1 MSFNVPRF
9 PSMQYHRNVIEHW
22 TYRWDEDNQTYL
34 RAMYRPLGVIE
45 PMTNPRDTFG
55 LPLDE
60 DSSSTTESSTYSG
73 ATVHA
78 SGFIVPVLPSTVMSS
93 TVATSSQGPVLR
105 PPGPHVRS
113 PVTIPPNTSLGQA
126 YFTDG
131 TVTFPTPGPSTST
144 GAPASPSV
152 TTRKRSRNS
161 NPEDSDHSPT
171 SRPRWVS
178 PPRGNTN
185 LPDSPDSPDPSPPDS
200 PRTSPTPIVFP
211 DTPPPSPPLLPAAN
225 RPASPPLTAVRP
237 APKRPAPRRPPPP
250 GSNTQSS
257 TTPTEAGPSTEAGQ
271 SNRPS
276 WIPDDISVT
285 PIANAEAPTSPVRP
299 APDRPAPDA
308 PRRIPR
314 RVTIAFS
321 SGNRTETISNRPM
334 NAQHRDELIRSIR
347 QINSSLDGS
356 NDSSDSSPP
365 RVLTH
370 AEFRAQAQVLLT
382 RLEQRL
388 QQLGNN
394 NLPQPFVHVHTRH
407 PEDRAKHLTIVPSW
421 GLRAKDKRGRCNICL
436 EDNKHLQIKCAKCNN
451 QCVCCKCI
459 IGVYRF
465 INPCPMCRHRGEQ

>member
-1 MSFNVPRF
+1 
-9 PSMQYHRNVIEHW
+9 
-22 TYRWDEDNQTYL
+22 
-34 RAMYRPLGVIE
+34 
-45 PMTNPRDTFG
+45 
-55 LPLDE
+55 
-60 DSSSTTESSTYSG
+60 
-73 ATVHA
+73 
-78 SGFIVPVLPSTVMSS
+78 MSS

-105 PPGPHVRS
+105 PPAPHVRS

-152 TTRKRSRNS
+152 TSRKRSRDS

-171 SRPRWVS
+171 SRRRWVS

-185 LPDSPDSPDPSPPDS
+185 LPDSPDSPDPSPPHS

-211 DTPPPSPPLLPAAN
+211 DTPPPSPPLLPAPN
-225 RPASPPLTAVRP
+225 RPAPPPPTAVRP
-237 APKRPAPRRPPPP
+237 APKRPAPRRPPAP

-257 TTPTEAGPSTEAGQ
+257 TAPTEAEPSTEAGPSTEAEPSTEAGQ
-271 SNRPS
+271 SNGAS

-314 RVTIAFS
+314 VTITLS
-321 SGNRTETISNRPM
+321 SGNRTQTISNRPM
-334 NAQHRDELIRSIR
+334 NSQHRDELIRSIR
-347 QINSSLDGS
+347 QINSSLNGS
-356 NDSSDSSPP
+356 NDPPQDPSSRPAQAPDNSSDSSPP

-388 QQLGNN
+388 QQLRNN
-394 NLPQPFVHVHTRH
+394 NLPEPFVHVHTRD
-407 PEDRAKHLTIVPSW
+407 PENRAKHLTIVPSW
-421 GLRAKDKRGRCNICL
+421 GVRAKDKRGRCNICL
-436 EDNKHLQIKCAKCNN
+436 EDNKHLQIKCTRCKN
-451 QCVCCKCI
+451 QCVCCKCV